1 MQPSTI
7 EEAAMT
13 GNPEETPAT
22 ADQQDP
28 EWPRRCEE
36 CGTELEQA
44 QVEFAEAEFSEGRT
58 GTPVATDFCPN
69 PECPRHQRESGAG
82 GPGLTE

>member
-1 MQPSTI
+1 M
-7 EEAAMT
+7 A
-13 GNPEETPAT
+13 GNPEQDRAVG
-22 ADQQDP
+22 DQEDR
-28 EWPRRCEE
+28 EWRRTCEV

-69 PECPRHQRESGAG
+69 PDCPRHQRETGVG
-82 GPGLTE
+82 GSS